1 MLKPSASTLQGQRP
15 RWGQRVFGLRG
26 FSLLELMVT
35 LAVLGLLLAAAA
47 PTFGAWISNS
57 RVRAVNENLQNG
69 LRLAQAE
76 AIRRSR
82 VVVFA
87 LTNDAP
93 SATATAVANGRSWAV
108 FSVGL
113 LDDEDLEF
121 VQGGELGSAAA
132 GVTVTGPASVCFGL
146 SGRLVDPPAA
156 TGVDGEACDGTSAE
170 FDVKRDGADR
180 ELRTLVNLAG
190 QVRVC
195 DPAKTQSATQPD
207 GCPEE

>member
-1 MLKPSASTLQGQRP
+1 MLMPAASSIQRQGRTGGRP
-15 RWGQRVFGLRG
+15 EAGSHG
-26 FSLLELMVT
+26 FSVLELMVT
-35 LAVLGLLLAAAA
+35 LAVLGVLLAAAA
-47 PTFGAWISNS
+47 PTFGAWIANS
-57 RVRAVNENLQNG
+57 RVRAVTENLQNG

-113 LDDEDLEF
+113 LDGEDLEF

-146 SGRLVDPPAA
+146 SGRLVDPAAA
-156 TGVDGEACDGTSAE
+156 TGVNGEACTGTNAA
-170 FDVKRDGADR
+170 FNVTRTGADR
-180 ELRTLVNLAG
+180 NLRALVGLAG
-190 QVRVC
+190 QVRLC